1 MSDGV
6 VKRSVS
12 IAGHRTS
19 VSLEEPFWDAL
30 RLLAGQRGI
39 SVQCLIGRIDAGRGE
54 QNLSSAIRVHVLSAY
69 RDALGRLGA
78 AEAGEPR

>member
-30 RLLAGQRGI
+30 RLLAERRGI
-39 SVQCLIGRIDAGRGE
+39 SVQSLIGSIDARRGE
-54 QNLSSAIRVHVLSAY
+54 QNLSSAIRVHVLGAY
-69 RDALGRLGA
+69 RDALGRLSA
-78 AEAGEPR
+78 QEAGEPR